1 MNSYIHIIN
10 NLFLQ
15 VCKHSGIIS
24 VQYYRD
30 LPIRVQENICRNV
43 SRAIDLFCFNETE
56 FQRYKIDFYYE
67 TDSAAERRCKRIL
80 SQLKNARNNV
90 SANLDIKITNCT
102 SEIKQIAGSL
112 NIQALKM
119 VRSISQYVF
128 SYITY
133 NTLDCRC
140 VHIAVPT
147 PRTKYGL
154 FTSQLQIM
162 ICAKWLKK
170 KKNHVILQKEIVVQ
184 QFWENK

>member
-15 VCKHSGIIS
+15 VCNHSGIIS

-30 LPIRVQENICRNV
+30 SSISLQDNICQNV
-43 SRAIDLFCFNETE
+43 SRAIDLFYFNKTE
-56 FQRYKIDFYYE
+56 FQRHTINFYYRR
-67 TDSAAERRCKRIL
+67 DSGAERRCKRIL

-90 SANLDIKITNCT
+90 SANLDIKSTNCT

-119 VRSISQYVF
+119 VGNISQYVF

-133 NTLDCRC
+133 NILDCRC
-140 VHIAVPT
+140 VHNAVPT
-147 PRTKYGL
+147 SRTKYEL
-154 FTSQLQIM
+154 PTSQLQVM

-170 KKNHVILQKEIVVQ
+170 TCHPEEGCLGPIIPGI
-184 QFWENK
+184 